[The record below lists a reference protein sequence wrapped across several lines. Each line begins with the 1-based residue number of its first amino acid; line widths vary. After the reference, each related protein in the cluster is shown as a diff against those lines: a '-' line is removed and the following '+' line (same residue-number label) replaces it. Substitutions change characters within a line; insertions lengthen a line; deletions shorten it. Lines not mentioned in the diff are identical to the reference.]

1 MRLLKNIGRWMVVIW
16 GVVALSACDD
26 FSKERA
32 SFRVG
37 FSQCTSDEWREKM
50 NRDMLREAMLYDN
63 ISLDILTAGGNNAQQ
78 IEDIHY
84 FIESGVD
91 LLIVSPNEAVAITP
105 VVEEAYNSGIPVIVV
120 DRNVL
125 TDCYTA
131 FVGANNYQIGQAVG
145 GYVRGMLPHGG
156 KVVEITG
163 LMGSTPA
170 IERHQGF
177 LNVVRES
184 KGIEV
189 LCSEDAMWIE
199 DKAYSQMLSILS
211 KHNDIDV
218 VFAHNDIMAYGAYR
232 AAKSVGRERG
242 IRFLGIDALPGETNG
257 VGLVSEGIFDA
268 TFMYP
273 SGVDVVLHTALDI
286 LEGRSFQRE
295 TTLSTAIIDKT
306 NVKVME
312 LQGLYIAEQEAKIE
326 QLNARVGAYTDA
338 YSSQKTIT
346 LLSMLFL
353 TLVIVMLIILAS
365 ALKSKNRLNQKLL
378 EQNQD
383 ISEQKSQLEKQRDQ
397 LIELSRQVEEATQAK
412 LVFFTNISHEFRTP
426 LTLITDPLNRLCKET
441 LSEEE
446 RVYLLGLIS
455 RNVNI
460 LLRLVNQILDFRKYE
475 NGKLQLSFT
484 EVDFVAKVAQWND
497 SFVPIFRRKHIELNT
512 EHEPDGNYSIV
523 LDEGK
528 VEQIYYNLLS
538 NAFKYT
544 PEGGSITVSIKSVVE
559 GGIPYI
565 QFEMNNSGAYIPLDK
580 LDQIF
585 DRFYQLEGN
594 MLGSGIGLA
603 IVKAFVE
610 MHQGIVFASSSPER
624 GTTFT
629 VRLPQ
634 VEHKIEE
641 QVLVKDSALS
651 LPAESDE
658 DYDVEVSERDE
669 NEPSRPRILVVDDND
684 DIRSY
689 IAQLCH
695 SDYEVF
701 EASNGVA
708 GLEMARKFMPDVI
721 LMDVMMPGMNGL
733 DCCKHLKED
742 RVTCHIPVIMLT
754 ARSVESQR
762 AEGYQYGA
770 DSYITKPFSSEV
782 LSARIRNLLESRIR
796 MQRVVVEG
804 ESLSKDEFIGMDVD
818 FIEKLNEYINENITN
833 SQLDVE
839 TLCVNMA
846 MSRMQLYRKIK
857 MLTNYSP
864 NEYVRVI
871 RLRKAKELLTTTT
884 LSITEICYMTGF
896 SSPSYFAKC
905 FKSFTGE
912 LPSAYRS

>member
-145 GYVRGMLPHGG
+145 GYVSGMLPHGG

-211 KHNDIDV
+211 KHNNIDV

-242 IRFLGIDALPGETNG
+242 IKFLGIDALPGETNG

-286 LEGRSFQRE
+286 LEGRAFQRE

-346 LLSMLFL
+346 LLSMLLL
-353 TLVIVMLIILAS
+353 TLVIVMLIVLAS
-365 ALKSKNRLNQKLL
+365 ALKSKNRLNQKLV

-397 LIELSRQVEEATQAK
+397 LIELSHQVEEATQAK

-426 LTLITDPLNRLCKET
+426 LTLITDPLNRLCKEQ

-446 RVYLLGLIS
+446 RMYLLELIS

-484 EVDFVAKVAQWND
+484 EVDFVSKVAKWND

-559 GGIPYI
+559 GGIPYV

-594 MLGSGIGLA
+594 MFGSGIGLA

-610 MHQGIVFASSSPER
+610 MHQGIVFASSSPDR

-634 VEHKIEE
+634 IEHKIEE
-641 QVLVKDSALS
+641 QVLVNDSALS
-651 LPAESDE
+651 LPAERDE
-658 DYDVEVSERDE
+658 DYVEVSERDE
-669 NEPSRPRILVVDDND
+669 NEPTRPRILVVDDND

-689 IAQLCH
+689 ITQLCH
-695 SDYEVF
+695 GDYEVF
-701 EASNGVA
+701 EASNGLT

-804 ESLSKDEFIGMDVD
+804 ESLSKDEFIDMDVE
-818 FIEKLNEYINENITN
+818 FIEKLNEYINKNITN

-839 TLCVNMA
+839 ALCVNMA